1 MDNKKQ
7 IKEKAKFWGRILGK
21 ALGELVTL
29 VFICLAFTFILELLK
44 YLLGKTIAY
53 AIMYGLI
60 LSLVFLSYVWSQY
73 QEAIKKDDNSM
84 VNLNI
89 NTLNMAQVFLN
100 KSTGNNVSDDDKEH
114 LINLASGMYWYW
126 ERYDKNSDKLSLQ
139 IPAVPAVKEDK
150 E

>member
-7 IKEKAKFWGRILGK
+7 IKEKAKFWGLILGK
-21 ALGELVTL
+21 ALGELIV
-29 VFICLAFTFILELLK
+29 VIIICLALAAILELFK
-44 YLLGKTIAY
+44 HFFGETIACAIVYGMILIFWFLAY
-53 AIMYGLI
+53 A
-60 LSLVFLSYVWSQY
+60 WSQY
-73 QEAIKKDDNSM
+73 IEATKKDDDNV
-84 VNLNI
+84 VNLNV

-126 ERYDKNSDKLSLQ
+126 ERYDKDSDKLSLQ
-139 IPAVPAVKEDK
+139 IQAVKEDK

>member
-1 MDNKKQ
+1 MDNKEQ
-7 IKEKAKFWGRILGK
+7 VKEKAKFWGRILGK
-21 ALGELVTL
+21 ATAELVVL
-29 VFICLAFTFILELLK
+29 LFISLALTFILELLK
-44 YLLGKTIAY
+44 YFIGKTIAY

-60 LSLVFLSYVWSQY
+60 LSFLFLSYVWLQY
-73 QEAIKKDDNSM
+73 QKEKRKDDENV

-126 ERYDKNSDKLSLQ
+126 ERYDEDSDKLSLQ
-139 IPAVPAVKEDK
+139 IPAVKEDK

>member
-1 MDNKKQ
+1 MDNKAQ

-21 ALGELVTL
+21 ALGELVALIIISLALTL
-29 VFICLAFTFILELLK
+29 ILELLK
-44 YLLGKTIAY
+44 YLLGKTIGN
-53 AIMYGLI
+53 AIAYGLI
-60 LSLVFLSYVWSQY
+60 LLVFFLSYVWLQY
-73 QEAIKKDDNSM
+73 QKEKRKDNENV

-126 ERYDKNSDKLSLQ
+126 ERYDKDNDKLSLQ
-139 IPAVPAVKEDK
+139 IQAVKEDK

>member
-1 MDNKKQ
+1 MDNKEQ
-7 IKEKAKFWGRILGK
+7 TKEKAKFWGRILGK
-21 ALGELVTL
+21 ALDDLIAF
-29 VFICLAFTFILELLK
+29 VFICLALTFIVELLK

-60 LSLVFLSYVWSQY
+60 LSVSFLSYVWLQY
-73 QEAIKKDDNSM
+73 QKAIKKDDNV

-114 LINLASGMYWYW
+114 LINLASGIYWYW
-126 ERYDKNSDKLSLQ
+126 ERYDKNSDKSSLQ
-139 IPAVPAVKEDK
+139 IPAVKEDK

>member
-1 MDNKKQ
+1 MNNKKQ

-21 ALGELVTL
+21 ALDELVAL
-29 VFICLAFTFILELLK
+29 VFICLALTFILELLK

-60 LSLVFLSYVWSQY
+60 LSLYFLSYVWLQY
-73 QEAIKKDDNSM
+73 KKATKKDDDNV

-126 ERYDKNSDKLSLQ
+126 ERYDKNSDKSSLQ
-139 IPAVPAVKEDK
+139 ILAVKENK

>member
-1 MDNKKQ
+1 MDNKEQ

-21 ALGELVTL
+21 ALGELVVLLVISFVLTL
-29 VFICLAFTFILELLK
+29 ILGLLK
-44 YLLGKTIAY
+44 YLLGKTIGY
-53 AIMYGLI
+53 AITYGLI
-60 LSLVFLSYVWSQY
+60 LLVFFLSYVWLQY
-73 QEAIKKDDNSM
+73 QKAIKKDDDSV

-126 ERYDKNSDKLSLQ
+126 ERYDKNSDKSSLQ
-139 IPAVPAVKEDK
+139 IPAVKEDK

>member
-21 ALGELVTL
+21 ALSELTVLIT
-29 VFICLAFTFILELLK
+29 ICMAFTVVLELLT
-44 YLLGKTIAY
+44 YLIGKNIAY
-53 AIMYGLI
+53 AIMYGAL
-60 LSLVFLSYVWSQY
+60 LTLFFLSYVWSQY
-73 QEAIKKDDNSM
+73 KKATKKDDDNV

-126 ERYDKNSDKLSLQ
+126 ERYDKNSNKSSLQ
-139 IPAVPAVKEDK
+139 ILAVKEDK

>member
-60 LSLVFLSYVWSQY
+60 LSLFFLSYVWSQY
-73 QEAIKKDDNSM
+73 KKAIKKDDDNV

-126 ERYDKNSDKLSLQ
+126 ERYDKDSNKSSLQ
-139 IPAVPAVKEDK
+139 IPAVKEDK

>member
-1 MDNKKQ
+1 MDNKEQ
-7 IKEKAKFWGRILGK
+7 IKEKAKFWGLILGR
-21 ALGELVTL
+21 ALSELIVL
-29 VFICLAFTFILELLK
+29 VFICLALTFILELLK
-44 YLLGKTIAY
+44 YLIGKNIAD
-53 AIMYGLI
+53 AIMYGTL
-60 LSLVFLSYVWSQY
+60 LTLLFLSYVWSQY
-73 QEAIKKDDNSM
+73 KKATKKDDDNV

-100 KSTGNNVSDDDKEH
+100 KATDNNVSDDDKEH

-126 ERYDKNSDKLSLQ
+126 ERYDKDSDKLSLQ

>member
-1 MDNKKQ
+1 MNNKEQ

-21 ALGELVTL
+21 ALGELIV
-29 VFICLAFTFILELLK
+29 VIIICLALAAILELLK
-44 YLLGKTIAY
+44 HFFGQTIAD
-53 AIMYGLI
+53 AIVYGTFLI
-60 LSLVFLSYVWSQY
+60 LWFSVYAY
-73 QEAIKKDDNSM
+73 QHYEKATKKDDDNV

-126 ERYDKNSDKLSLQ
+126 ERYDKDSDKLSLQ
-139 IPAVPAVKEDK
+139 IQAVKEDK

>member
-7 IKEKAKFWGRILGK
+7 IKEKAKFWGLILGK
-21 ALGELVTL
+21 ALGELIV
-29 VFICLAFTFILELLK
+29 VIIICLALTAILELLEHF
-44 YLLGKTIAY
+44 LGQTIAC
-53 AIMYGLI
+53 AIVYGMFLI
-60 LSLVFLSYVWSQY
+60 LWFSVYAY
-73 QEAIKKDDNSM
+73 QHYEKATKKDDDNV

-126 ERYDKNSDKLSLQ
+126 ERYDKDSDKLSLQ
-139 IPAVPAVKEDK
+139 IQAVKEDK

>member
-7 IKEKAKFWGRILGK
+7 IKEKAKFWGLILGK
-21 ALGELVTL
+21 ALGELVVL
-29 VFICLAFTFILELLK
+29 IIICLALAAIAELLK
-44 YLLGKTIAY
+44 HFFGETIAC
-53 AIMYGLI
+53 AIVYGMILI
-60 LSLVFLSYVWSQY
+60 LWFSVYAYQQY
-73 QEAIKKDDNSM
+73 EKATKKDDDSV
-84 VNLNI
+84 VNLNV

-126 ERYDKNSDKLSLQ
+126 ERYDKNSDKSSLQ
-139 IPAVPAVKEDK
+139 ILAVKEDK

>member
-1 MDNKKQ
+1 MDNKAQ
-7 IKEKAKFWGRILGK
+7 TKEKAKFWGRILGK
-21 ALGELVTL
+21 AFGDLVSL
-29 VFICLAFTFILELLK
+29 VFFCLALTFILELLK

-53 AIMYGLI
+53 AIMYGFMLA
-60 LSLVFLSYVWSQY
+60 FLFLLYVWLQY
-73 QEAIKKDDNSM
+73 QKEKRKENENV

-126 ERYDKNSDKLSLQ
+126 ERYDKNSDKSSLQ
-139 IPAVPAVKEDK
+139 ILAVKEDK

>member
-7 IKEKAKFWGRILGK
+7 IKEKAKFWGLILYK
-21 ALGELVTL
+21 ALSELMVLIT
-29 VFICLAFTFILELLK
+29 ICMALTVVLELLK
-44 YLLGKTIAY
+44 CLIGKNIAY
-53 AIMYGLI
+53 AIMYGAL
-60 LSLVFLSYVWSQY
+60 LTLFFLSYVWSQY
-73 QEAIKKDDNSM
+73 KKATKKDDDNV
-84 VNLNI
+84 VNLNV

-126 ERYDKNSDKLSLQ
+126 ERYDKDSNKLSLQ
-139 IPAVPAVKEDK
+139 IQAVKEDK

>member
-1 MDNKKQ
+1 MDNKEQ

-21 ALGELVTL
+21 VLDELIVL
-29 VFICLAFTFILELLK
+29 IIICMTFTVVLELLT
-44 YLLGKTIAY
+44 YFIGKNIAC
-53 AIMYGLI
+53 AIMYGAL
-60 LSLVFLSYVWSQY
+60 LTFFFLSYVWSQY
-73 QEAIKKDDNSM
+73 KKTTKKDDDNV

-126 ERYDKNSDKLSLQ
+126 ERYDKDSDKLSLQ
-139 IPAVPAVKEDK
+139 IQAVKEDK

>member
-1 MDNKKQ
+1 MDNKERT
-7 IKEKAKFWGRILGK
+7 KEKAKFWGRILGK
-21 ALGELVTL
+21 ALDELVAL

-60 LSLVFLSYVWSQY
+60 LSLYFLSYVWLQY
-73 QEAIKKDDNSM
+73 QKAIKKDDENV

-126 ERYDKNSDKLSLQ
+126 ERYDKNSDKSSLQ
-139 IPAVPAVKEDK
+139 ILAVKEDK

>member
-1 MDNKKQ
+1 MDNKAQ

-21 ALGELVTL
+21 AFGNLVAL
-29 VFICLAFTFILELLK
+29 VFISLALTLILELLK
-44 YLLGKTIAY
+44 HLLGKTIGN

-60 LSLVFLSYVWSQY
+60 LLVFFLSYVWLQY
-73 QEAIKKDDNSM
+73 QKEKRKENENV

-89 NTLNMAQVFLN
+89 NTLNMAQLFLN
-100 KSTGNNVSDDDKEH
+100 KATGDNVSDDDKEH

-126 ERYDKNSDKLSLQ
+126 ERYDKNSNKSTLQ
-139 IPAVPAVKEDK
+139 IPAVKEDK

>member
-1 MDNKKQ
+1 MDNKEQ
-7 IKEKAKFWGRILGK
+7 IKEKAKFWGLILGK
-21 ALGELVTL
+21 ALGELIV
-29 VFICLAFTFILELLK
+29 VIIICLALTAILELLK
-44 YLLGKTIAY
+44 HFLGQTIACAIVYGMMLIFWFSVY
-53 AIMYGLI
+53 AY
-60 LSLVFLSYVWSQY
+60 QY
-73 QEAIKKDDNSM
+73 YEKATKKDDDNV

-126 ERYDKNSDKLSLQ
+126 ERYDKDSDKLSLQ
-139 IPAVPAVKEDK
+139 IQAVKEDK

>member
-1 MDNKKQ
+1 MDNKERT
-7 IKEKAKFWGRILGK
+7 KEKAKFWGRILGK
-21 ALGELVTL
+21 ALDELVAL

-60 LSLVFLSYVWSQY
+60 ISLYFLSYVWLQY
-73 QEAIKKDDNSM
+73 QKAIKKDDENV

-126 ERYDKNSDKLSLQ
+126 ERYDKNSDNSSLQ
-139 IPAVPAVKEDK
+139 ILAVKEDK

>member
-7 IKEKAKFWGRILGK
+7 IKEKAKFWGLILYK
-21 ALGELVTL
+21 ALSELMVLIT
-29 VFICLAFTFILELLK
+29 ICMALTVVLELLK
-44 YLLGKTIAY
+44 CLIGKNIAS
-53 AIMYGLI
+53 AIMYGAL
-60 LSLVFLSYVWSQY
+60 LTLFFLSYVWSQY
-73 QEAIKKDDNSM
+73 KKATKKDDDNV
-84 VNLNI
+84 VNLNV

-126 ERYDKNSDKLSLQ
+126 ERYDKDSNKLSLQ
-139 IPAVPAVKEDK
+139 IQAVKEDK